1 MWSGVGLSRIP
12 CVHIRRGAAAA
23 ALAVSL
29 VSLIPYHTAWQKT
42 DAAIAFRSLP
52 PPGEQ
57 GAVLLDRAYAAPVA
71 FYYLGSDAKVWGLKA
86 NEGSDFALVQ
96 ISYNGSLPENFQPA
110 DCSVPAFQGVTNVW
124 IYGPTER
131 IRKEQERWPSCLTE
145 KSLWVFENCKW
156 TSLSH

>member
-1 MWSGVGLSRIP
+1 
-12 CVHIRRGAAAA
+12 
-23 ALAVSL
+23 
-29 VSLIPYHTAWQKT
+29 
-42 DAAIAFRSLP
+42 
-52 PPGEQ
+52 
-57 GAVLLDRAYAAPVA
+57 VLLDRAYAAPVA